1 MRQSAGQP
9 ADAAGGGGA
18 AGRSRTVRAVVSGR
32 VQGVGFRYFCQQ
44 EASALGLVGS
54 VSNLDDGTV
63 EVLAQGPSDDVSRL
77 IAWLYRGPRW
87 AEVDDVLVEE
97 RAPGC
102 LSGTTFEVA
111 R

>member
-1 MRQSAGQP
+1 MRQSAGQR
-9 ADAAGGGGA
+9 ADAAGAGA

-32 VQGVGFRYFCQQ
+32 VQGVGFRWSCLQ
-44 EASALGLVGS
+44 EANELGIVGS

-77 IAWLYRGPRW
+77 IAWLYHGPRW

-97 RAPGC
+97 RAPGS
-102 LSGTTFEVA
+102 LGASAFEVA